1 MPCVEL
7 TVVGKEWTPVLIP
20 MAVFGLSGLLFVGSV
35 LVAQEV
41 EKRR

>member
-1 MPCVEL
+1 
-7 TVVGKEWTPVLIP
+7 

-35 LVAQEV
+35 LVAEEV